1 MNDLEYITEPMLSAL
16 FYHDA
21 VLRLKATLVTRD
33 DSPVWEIAVKF
44 RLPDSKEGVKRLF
57 TPSAQHDFRVQPPS
71 FVSRLEELAV
81 KGQSLVWGRLVTYR
95 QATSGNYDGGR
106 SVVDL
111 DRFIKRLSELGAKNL
126 TIDIYLVG
134 DSA

>member
-1 MNDLEYITEPMLSAL
+1 MNDLEYITDPMLSAL

-33 DSPVWEIAVKF
+33 DSPEWDIAVKF
-44 RLPDSKEGVKRLF
+44 RLPDSKEGVRRLF
-57 TPSAQHDFRVQPPS
+57 TPSAQNDFRVQPPS
-71 FVSRLEELAV
+71 FVSRLEEMAV
-81 KGQSLVWGRLVTYR
+81 NGQSLARGRSVTNR
-95 QATSGNYDGGR
+95 QGPSRTFDGRR
-106 SVVDL
+106 SVVDF